1 MLSSQGC
8 PRLVQSFVFPRTK
21 VTKRHWIGRVTW
33 MSLIYL
39 WATSSKKII
48 NGNMALCTSSFCTP
62 FLIKLKN
69 AIGFGSL
76 KTKHFRFNPGSLR
89 KYAKSVKCPPI
100 ISKSTIGCYL
110 GLSMLMV
117 TLLWRSSKNL
127 ETNNLY

>member
-39 WATSSKKII
+39 WATSSEKII

-89 KYAKSVKCPPI
+89 KYAKSVNALQSFPNQ
-100 ISKSTIGCYL
+100 
-110 GLSMLMV
+110 
-117 TLLWRSSKNL
+117 RSVAIWGFPCSWSL
-127 ETNNLY
+127 CSEDLQRI